1 MYPINININD
11 ELHICP
17 KLQKYKTPINIKSLC
32 HNNIIP
38 MHVCITDQLAI
49 IFL

>member
-1 MYPINININD
+1 MKE

-17 KLQKYKTPINIKSLC
+17 KLQKSRTPINTKSLC

-38 MHVCITDQLAI
+38 IHVCITDQFAI